1 MAADVP
7 ANSIAAP
14 ARAVAA
20 VTLAAADY
28 SSKSHPGSIPTLFV
42 AVIGALA
49 LASITVSLFFQF
61 GRARHPRRGVV
72 RARRGP
78 VWESTD
84 DDRIVLSDYPE
95 ADVIPSRPR
104 FARNIPSSPDH
115 RMADFLSRMTGR
127 APT

>member
-1 MAADVP
+1 MV
-7 ANSIAAP
+7 AP

-20 VTLAAADY
+20 VTLAADY
-28 SSKSHPGSIPTLFV
+28 SSKSPGPIPTLLV
-42 AVIGALA
+42 AAIGALA
-49 LASITVSLFFQF
+49 LASITASLFFQF

-72 RARRGP
+72 RARPGP

-95 ADVIPSRPR
+95 ANVIPSRPR
-104 FARNIPSSPDH
+104 FARNIPSSPDNQ
-115 RMADFLSRMTGR
+115 MADFLSRMTGR